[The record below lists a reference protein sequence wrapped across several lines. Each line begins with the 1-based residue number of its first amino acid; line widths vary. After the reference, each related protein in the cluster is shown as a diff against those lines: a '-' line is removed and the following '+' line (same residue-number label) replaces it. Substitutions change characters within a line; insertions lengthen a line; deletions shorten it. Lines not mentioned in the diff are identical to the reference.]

1 MTFTK
6 WSSHVWQMLHNMSF
20 GNFQKREIIIE
31 FIEYLPKVMDCKL
44 CKRHYIEYINSNN
57 PKDSDDLFK
66 WTVDLH
72 NHVNEKLNK
81 KLWTLDEATEKY
93 KWTFL

>member
-6 WSSHVWQMLHNMSF
+6 WSSHVWQVLHNMSF
-20 GNFQKREIIIE
+20 GDFQKREVVIE

-44 CKRHYIEYINSNN
+44 CKKHYIEYINSNN
-57 PKDSDDLFK
+57 PRDSDDLFK

-72 NHVNEKLNK
+72 NHVNKKLNK